1 MGPSRAAF
9 VAGALPEALAT
20 SARQRRLLG
29 AVHSIPQRRIFHQL
43 PVSAARQRCRRAPTP
58 AIGTRPF
65 AHRSTYRQWR
75 ASLETTTSTAEADR
89 RPVSS
94 RQYFEAPDAV
104 ASQLRVNLAGGLD
117 TATVRERLRAY
128 GLNRLPEEEVEPLWR
143 RLLTQFEDRLV
154 QILLG
159 AAGVS
164 FLLAYVADEQQLSAY
179 VEPLVIL
186 AILVVNAS
194 IGALLESRAD
204 ESIRAMQAYVTERA
218 VVVRDGGAKQVV
230 DAAELVPGDVVELR
244 AGDLVPADVRVVR
257 LLSKTLLA
265 DQAVLTGESVG
276 VEKQAERVSLAEGA
290 ATDTDLPL
298 QEQCNCLFSGTT
310 VTKGRCLGVVLRT
323 GPNTVMGSIR
333 AHLSGQGGGD
343 QGRSEKAP
351 VLKTPLTEQ
360 IDRLGETLTS
370 IILGICA
377 AVFVL
382 NMAPEAWDALRRWM
396 AAANGAAAPIATAD
410 DWEQLARDGI
420 ESFKFAVALAVAAVP
435 EGLPAVITTSLA
447 LGTRRMSQRGV
458 LIRSLP
464 CVETLGCTS
473 VICSD
478 KTGTLT
484 QNRMKVADMVRNADG
499 GEEALLLVLALCT
512 EATVEGIGDATELAL
527 LREGERLWHARN
539 GSSAADGTAGGAGN
553 KHHWE
558 RHGRVVQ
565 VNEFDR
571 ERKRM
576 SVEVELSAGT
586 ALLGGRYLLVKGAPE
601 SVLPL
606 CTPES
611 VQGTAAGDIQRAT
624 AELSRR
630 GLRCIALAFKRS
642 VPGDAWQATE
652 DRLEF
657 LAVAGLQDPPRPQV
671 QQAIDKCRTAG
682 IRTVMVTGD
691 NALTAQAIARQI
703 GLFTTDSEEEGV
715 AVVDGAEFLRGD
727 VPDERIAAARVFSR
741 IEPRH
746 KLRIVQSLQRA
757 RNDVVGMT
765 GDGVNDAPALKGA
778 DVGIA
783 MGSGTAVAKAAADMV
798 ITDDDFSTIVAAVE
812 EGRSI
817 YSNMRQ
823 FIRYLLS
830 SNIGEV
836 VAVLAASLCF
846 GIPEIL
852 APVQLL
858 WVNLVTDGLPATAL
872 SFNPSDPTAMQRP
885 PRRRDE
891 PFLNVRGGLRGE
903 LARYLAMGTYIG
915 AVTVA
920 AYQSAGSGDAAT
932 AHARSLAMTTLVVAE
947 MFNALNALSDT
958 QSVLLRPQLLVSNR
972 WLLLAIGLSVALQV
986 LVLELPL
993 PQQVFG
999 VEPLTVADWWRILLL
1014 CAPVI
1019 PLDELFKWMKRRH
1032 RDSEG

>member
-1 MGPSRAAF
+1 M
-9 VAGALPEALAT
+9 
-20 SARQRRLLG
+20 
-29 AVHSIPQRRIFHQL
+29 HSIPQRRRFHQL
-43 PVSAARQRCRRAPTP
+43 PVSAARQRCRRAPTRS
-58 AIGTRPF
+58 ISTRPF
-65 AHRSTYRQWR
+65 AHRWTYPQWR
-75 ASLETTTSTAEADR
+75 ASLETAASTAEADR

-104 ASQLRVNLAGGLD
+104 ASQLSVDLAGGLD

-128 GLNRLPEEEVEPLWR
+128 GLNRLPEEEAEPLWR
-143 RLLTQFEDRLV
+143 RLLAQFQDRLV
-154 QILLG
+154 QILLA

-164 FLLAYVADEQQLSAY
+164 FVLAYSADEQQLSAY

-186 AILVVNAS
+186 AILAVNAS

-276 VEKQAERVSLAEGA
+276 VEKQAERVAVA
-290 ATDTDLPL
+290 VPVATDTDLPL

-333 AHLSGQGGGD
+333 AHLSGQGDGD
-343 QGRSEKAP
+343 RERGEKAP
-351 VLKTPLTEQ
+351 ALKTPLTEQ
-360 IDRLGETLTS
+360 TDRLGETLTS

-396 AAANGAAAPIATAD
+396 AAANDAAAPIATAD

-539 GSSAADGTAGGAGN
+539 GSSAANGTAGDAGN

-558 RHGRVVQ
+558 RYGRVVQ

-576 SVEVELSAGT
+576 SVEVELSEGT

-642 VPGDAWQATE
+642 VPGEAWQATE
-652 DRLEF
+652 DQLEF

-671 QQAIDKCRTAG
+671 RQAIAKCRTAG
-682 IRTVMVTGD
+682 IRAVMVTGD

-703 GLFTTDSEEEGV
+703 GLFTTDSEEEEKGMV
-715 AVVDGAEFLRGD
+715 VVDGAEFLRGD

-846 GIPEIL
+846 GTPEIL

-872 SFNPSDPTAMQRP
+872 SFNPSDPTAMRRP

-903 LARYLAMGTYIG
+903 LARYLAIGTYIG

-932 AHARSLAMTTLVVAE
+932 AHARSLAMTALVVAE

-958 QSVLLRPQLLVSNR
+958 QSVVLRPQLLVSNR

-999 VEPLTVADWWRILLL
+999 VEPLTGADWWHILLL

-1019 PLDELFKWMKRRH
+1019 PLDELFKWMKRRQ
-1032 RDSEG
+1032 RDSEW